1 MTRAC
6 VMFLSL
12 CTMLLLFGSCKGKAK
27 QTQEEVEVET
37 VEINPDAIGAGADN
51 TYNDTLPGKKVEE
64 MYGDNLAK
72 VVVYYKVDENG
83 QLTDEKYREV
93 FYYDSTHYKYTEGNL
108 VNQDKRDGD
117 WFAYHKNGNLCT
129 EAHYVNG
136 KEEGTY
142 KVYHDN
148 GYLYFVGEYHEGLK
162 EGEWKFYD
170 EQGRLMY
177 SEVYEKGQRKETK
190 LINNKINNNQ

>member
-1 MTRAC
+1 MMSARLWL
-6 VMFLSL
+6 LSL
-12 CTMLLLFGSCKGKAK
+12 CAIVLFFGSCKGKNK
-27 QTQEEVEVET
+27 QAQGQDAVET

-51 TYNDTLPGKKVEE
+51 SYNDTLPGKKVEE
-64 MYGDNLAK
+64 MYGDNSAK

-108 VNQDKRDGD
+108 VDQTKRDGD

-129 EAHYVNG
+129 EAHYENG
-136 KEEGTY
+136 KEEGLY

-148 GYLYFVGEYHEGLK
+148 GYLYYAGEFHQGMK
-162 EGEWKFYD
+162 VGEWKFYD
-170 EQGRLMY
+170 EQGRLIY
-177 SEVYEKGQRKETK
+177 IQKYENGQLKETK
-190 LINNKINNNQ
+190 QINNNQ